1 LHRQYL
7 NMILL
12 QEHRSTHSFAT
23 LLLEVECNCR
33 EITKDDIK
41 HQFLDSLQS
50 NTNAAKAVFYA
61 NLDNIL
67 EESLKRRNLDEILL
81 A

>member
-1 LHRQYL
+1 MNWNNIDL
-7 NMILL
+7 NSHEVESNIVD
-12 QEHRSTHSFAT
+12 SYSFAT

-33 EITKDDIK
+33 EITKDAIK
-41 HQFLDSLQS
+41 HQFLDSLQA

-67 EESLKRRNLDEILL
+67 KESLKRRNLDD
-81 A
+81 